1 MRTLPSTAE
10 RTRPEVALRILA
22 SLMLG
27 KRKVRTRIM
36 DDIRI
41 RADLDSALGLSLF
54 RYGLSE
60 PTAAAIRANL
70 KPGDTFI
77 DGGANIGLMT
87 LVGARAVGPTGQVLA
102 VEPTDS
108 LVRLL
113 ADNLDLNHVTWVQ
126 VIGTAL
132 AEDDRETVL
141 HVFDGDAAGS
151 SSLSRLEGSVAQ
163 AVRTATLDGLV
174 DRADLVKLDLEGAEV
189 RALNGATRLLSEIRP
204 KFIVEVEADHL
215 RRHGNS
221 AAELWDVF
229 ADAGYR
235 AHGLDGDYL
244 GDRPVIHD
252 PTCPNVLFI
261 PT

>member
-1 MRTLPSTAE
+1 
-10 RTRPEVALRILA
+10 
-22 SLMLG
+22 
-27 KRKVRTRIM
+27 M

-102 VEPTDS
+102 VEPNDS

-126 VIGTAL
+126 VIATAL

-163 AVRTATLDGLV
+163 AVRTTTLDGLV

-189 RALNGATRLLSEIRP
+189 RALNGATRLLCEIRP
-204 KFIVEVEADHL
+204 KFIVVRLRPTIFAGTVTRRPNSGTFSPTRATARTDSTVITSETGPSYTIRPARTCFRFRPEV
-215 RRHGNS
+215 S
-221 AAELWDVF
+221 AKRDEVP
-229 ADAGYR
+229 
-235 AHGLDGDYL
+235 H
-244 GDRPVIHD
+244 
-252 PTCPNVLFI
+252 
-261 PT
+261 